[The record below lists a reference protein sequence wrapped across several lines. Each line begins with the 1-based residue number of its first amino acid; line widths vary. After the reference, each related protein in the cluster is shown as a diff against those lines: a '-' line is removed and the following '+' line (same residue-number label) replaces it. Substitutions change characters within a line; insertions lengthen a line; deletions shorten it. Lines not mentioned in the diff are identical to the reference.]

1 MHSGGNSEE
10 KKKELMT
17 GKNKKQS
24 QFARIDMLR
33 KEDKIKKKNENRQS
47 MKDFGNMIPDNSQLC
62 RLFKSNQIRSG
73 TPQPIERNQENQPS
87 RL

>member
-1 MHSGGNSEE
+1 MSEELKGEGSDNEEFSMHSGGNSEE

-47 MKDFGNMIPDNSQLC
+47 MKDFGYMIPDN
-62 RLFKSNQIRSG
+62 
-73 TPQPIERNQENQPS
+73 
-87 RL
+87 